1 MQRYVIEIHSL
12 LLIIMITNKRN
23 IKEQGH
29 VQTSVRRK
37 SNSCFGQGYGIV
49 GGFLFLMFSFLFTGC
64 YHKKTPSSFSI
75 PDSIQEAQISRQ
87 LSIGND
93 SILRQKSN
101 RDVDWSGM
109 RSKIDSLDF
118 RVKHHYSQGFNFI
131 VKADSLMLLRQ
142 HQEEAVN
149 GMKIDSFAVK
159 DGKEVVVADIRIL
172 PIDKQDSVW
181 VQIATEDYSFG
192 WIHESRLLKQVDPAD
207 PISQFISTF
216 SNIHLLIFLIVIS
229 IMGVGYLARKILKK
243 NAHIVHFN
251 DISSFYPTLLAVIV
265 ALSAAFYAS
274 IQLFAPET
282 WREFYFHPSLN
293 PFSQPLLLNIFLV
306 LVWAMLITGIATIDD
321 VRRLLKSGET
331 LLYLSG
337 LGAVCA
343 VNYIV
348 FSVLT
353 LYYIGYPL
361 LIAYIYYAFRV
372 YLRKS
377 SETYYCGN
385 CGVRLHRKGRCPH
398 CGAVNE

>member
-1 MQRYVIEIHSL
+1 
-12 LLIIMITNKRN
+12 MITNKGKV
-23 IKEQGH
+23 KEQELA
-29 VQTSVRRK
+29 QTSVTRK
-37 SNSCFGQGYGIV
+37 SGSCYVQRCGIV
-49 GGFLFLMFSFLFTGC
+49 GVFFILLLSFLFTGC
-64 YHKKTPSSFSI
+64 YHKKTPSSFRL
-75 PDSIQEAQISRQ
+75 PDSIQEAQISRR
-87 LSIGND
+87 LEAGGD
-93 SILRQKSN
+93 SILKQKEN
-101 RDVDWSGM
+101 NEIEWSGT
-109 RSKIDSLDF
+109 RSKEDSLSF

-131 VKADSLMLLRQ
+131 VTSDSLMLLRQ
-142 HQEEAVN
+142 QPEEAVN
-149 GMKIDSFAVK
+149 EMTTDSFAVK
-159 DGKEVVVADIRIL
+159 KGKEVVVADIRIL

-181 VQIATEDYSFG
+181 VQIATEDYAFG

-216 SNIHLLIFLIVIS
+216 SNVHLLIFLIVFS

-306 LVWAMLITGIATIDD
+306 LVWAMLIIGLATIAD

-385 CGVRLHRKGRCPH
+385 CGVRLHRKGRCPQ

>member
-1 MQRYVIEIHSL
+1 
-12 LLIIMITNKRN
+12 MITNKGKV
-23 IKEQGH
+23 KEQELA
-29 VQTSVRRK
+29 QTSVTRK
-37 SNSCFGQGYGIV
+37 SGSCYVQRCGIV
-49 GGFLFLMFSFLFTGC
+49 GVFFILLLSFLFTGC
-64 YHKKTPSSFSI
+64 YHKKTPSSFRL
-75 PDSIQEAQISRQ
+75 PDSIQEAQISRR
-87 LSIGND
+87 LEAEGD
-93 SILRQKSN
+93 SILKQKEN
-101 RDVDWSGM
+101 NEIEWSGT
-109 RSKIDSLDF
+109 RSKEDSLSF

-131 VKADSLMLLRQ
+131 VTSDSLMLLRQ
-142 HQEEAVN
+142 QPEEAVN
-149 GMKIDSFAVK
+149 EMTTDSFAVK
-159 DGKEVVVADIRIL
+159 KGKEVVVADIRIL

-181 VQIATEDYSFG
+181 VQIATEDYAFG

-216 SNIHLLIFLIVIS
+216 SNVHLLIFLIVFS

-306 LVWAMLITGIATIDD
+306 LVWAMLIIGLATIDD

-372 YLRKS
+372 YLRKC

-385 CGVRLHRKGRCPH
+385 CGVRLHRKGRCPQ

>member
-1 MQRYVIEIHSL
+1 
-12 LLIIMITNKRN
+12 MITNKGKV
-23 IKEQGH
+23 KEQELA
-29 VQTSVRRK
+29 QTSVTK
-37 SNSCFGQGYGIV
+37 KFGSCYVQRCGIV
-49 GGFLFLMFSFLFTGC
+49 GVFFLLLLSFLFTGC
-64 YHKKTPSSFSI
+64 YHKKTPSSFRL
-75 PDSIQEAQISRQ
+75 PDSIQEAQISRR
-87 LSIGND
+87 LEAGAD
-93 SILRQKSN
+93 SILKQKEN
-101 RDVDWSGM
+101 NEIEWSGT
-109 RSKIDSLDF
+109 RSKEDSLSF

-131 VKADSLMLLRQ
+131 VTSDSLMLLRQ
-142 HQEEAVN
+142 QPEEAVN
-149 GMKIDSFAVK
+149 EMTTDSFAVK
-159 DGKEVVVADIRIL
+159 KGKEVVVADIRIL

-181 VQIATEDYSFG
+181 VQIATEDYAFG

-207 PISQFISTF
+207 PISQFISIF
-216 SNIHLLIFLIVIS
+216 SNVHLLIFLIVFS

-306 LVWAMLITGIATIDD
+306 LVWAMLIIGLATIDD

-385 CGVRLHRKGRCPH
+385 CGVRLHRKGRCPQ

>member
-1 MQRYVIEIHSL
+1 M
-12 LLIIMITNKRN
+12 MITNKRN
-23 IKEQGH
+23 SKEQGVEQALVAKKSDSCS
-29 VQTSVRRK
+29 VQR
-37 SNSCFGQGYGIV
+37 CGIV
-49 GGFLFLMFSFLFTGC
+49 GVFFLLLLSFFFTGC
-64 YHKKTPSSFSI
+64 YHKKTPSSFRL
-75 PDSIQEAQISRQ
+75 PDSIQEAQISRR
-87 LSIGND
+87 LEAEGD
-93 SILRQKSN
+93 SILKQKDN
-101 RDVDWSGM
+101 NEIEWSGT
-109 RSKIDSLDF
+109 RSKEDSLAF

-131 VKADSLMLLRQ
+131 VTSDSLMLLRQ
-142 HQEEAVN
+142 QPEEAVN
-149 GMKIDSFAVK
+149 EMKTDSFAVK
-159 DGKEVVVADIRIL
+159 KGKEVVVADIRIL
-172 PIDKQDSVW
+172 PNDKQDSVW
-181 VQIATEDYSFG
+181 VQIATEDYAFG

-216 SNIHLLIFLIVIS
+216 SNVHLLIFLIVFS

-306 LVWAMLITGIATIDD
+306 LVWAMLIIGIATIDD

-385 CGVRLHRKGRCPH
+385 CGVRLHRKGRCPQ

>member
-1 MQRYVIEIHSL
+1 MRRYYPILIVFLFSVT
-12 LLIIMITNKRN
+12 LII
-23 IKEQGH
+23 
-29 VQTSVRRK
+29 
-37 SNSCFGQGYGIV
+37 
-49 GGFLFLMFSFLFTGC
+49 TGC
-64 YHKKTPSSFSI
+64 YHKKTPSSFRI

-131 VKADSLMLLRQ
+131 VTADSLMLLCQ
-142 HQEEAVN
+142 QPEEAVN

-293 PFSQPLLLNIFLV
+293 PFYS
-306 LVWAMLITGIATIDD
+306 
-321 VRRLLKSGET
+321 
-331 LLYLSG
+331 
-337 LGAVCA
+337 
-343 VNYIV
+343 
-348 FSVLT
+348 
-353 LYYIGYPL
+353 
-361 LIAYIYYAFRV
+361 IY
-372 YLRKS
+372 S
-377 SETYYCGN
+377 
-385 CGVRLHRKGRCPH
+385 
-398 CGAVNE
+398 

>member
-1 MQRYVIEIHSL
+1 
-12 LLIIMITNKRN
+12 MITNKGKV
-23 IKEQGH
+23 KEQELA
-29 VQTSVRRK
+29 QTSVTKK
-37 SNSCFGQGYGIV
+37 SGSCYVQRCGIV
-49 GGFLFLMFSFLFTGC
+49 GVFFLLLLSFLFTGC
-64 YHKKTPSSFSI
+64 YHKKTPSSFRL
-75 PDSIQEAQISRQ
+75 PDSIQEAQISRR
-87 LSIGND
+87 LEAEGD
-93 SILRQKSN
+93 SILKQKEN
-101 RDVDWSGM
+101 NEIEWSGT
-109 RSKIDSLDF
+109 RSKEDSLSF

-131 VKADSLMLLRQ
+131 VTSDSLMLLRQ
-142 HQEEAVN
+142 QPEEAVN
-149 GMKIDSFAVK
+149 EMTTDSFAVK
-159 DGKEVVVADIRIL
+159 KGKEVAVADIRIL

-181 VQIATEDYSFG
+181 VQIATEDYAFG

-216 SNIHLLIFLIVIS
+216 SNVHLLIFLIVFS

-306 LVWAMLITGIATIDD
+306 LVWAMLIIGLATIDD

-337 LGAVCA
+337 LGTVCA

-385 CGVRLHRKGRCPH
+385 CGVRLHRKGRCPQ

>member
-1 MQRYVIEIHSL
+1 
-12 LLIIMITNKRN
+12 MITNKGKV
-23 IKEQGH
+23 KEQELA
-29 VQTSVRRK
+29 QTSVTKK
-37 SNSCFGQGYGIV
+37 SGSCYVQRCGIV
-49 GGFLFLMFSFLFTGC
+49 GVFFLLLLSFLFTGC
-64 YHKKTPSSFSI
+64 YHKKTPSSFRL
-75 PDSIQEAQISRQ
+75 PDSIQEAQISRR
-87 LSIGND
+87 LEAGGD
-93 SILRQKSN
+93 SILKQKEN
-101 RDVDWSGM
+101 NEIEWSGT
-109 RSKIDSLDF
+109 RSKEDSLSF

-131 VKADSLMLLRQ
+131 VTSDSLMLLRQ
-142 HQEEAVN
+142 QPEEAVN
-149 GMKIDSFAVK
+149 EMTTDSFAVK
-159 DGKEVVVADIRIL
+159 KGKEVAVADIRIL

-181 VQIATEDYSFG
+181 VQIATEDYAFG

-207 PISQFISTF
+207 PISQFISIF
-216 SNIHLLIFLIVIS
+216 SNVHLLIFLIVFS

-306 LVWAMLITGIATIDD
+306 LVWAMLIIGLATIDD

-385 CGVRLHRKGRCPH
+385 CGVRLHRKGRCPQ

>member
-1 MQRYVIEIHSL
+1 
-12 LLIIMITNKRN
+12 MITNKGKV
-23 IKEQGH
+23 KEQELA
-29 VQTSVRRK
+29 QTSVTKK
-37 SNSCFGQGYGIV
+37 SGSCYVQRCGIV
-49 GGFLFLMFSFLFTGC
+49 GVFFLLLLSFLFTGC
-64 YHKKTPSSFSI
+64 YHKKTPSSFRL
-75 PDSIQEAQISRQ
+75 PDSIQEAQISRR
-87 LSIGND
+87 LEAGGD
-93 SILRQKSN
+93 SILKQKEN
-101 RDVDWSGM
+101 NEIEWSGT
-109 RSKIDSLDF
+109 RSKEDSLSF

-131 VKADSLMLLRQ
+131 VTSDSLMLLRQ
-142 HQEEAVN
+142 QPEEAVN
-149 GMKIDSFAVK
+149 EMTTDSFAVK
-159 DGKEVVVADIRIL
+159 KGKEVVVADIRIL

-181 VQIATEDYSFG
+181 VQIATEDYAFG

-216 SNIHLLIFLIVIS
+216 SNVHLLIFLIVFS

-306 LVWAMLITGIATIDD
+306 LVWAMLIIGLATIDD

-372 YLRKS
+372 YLRKC

-385 CGVRLHRKGRCPH
+385 CGVRLHRKGRCPQ